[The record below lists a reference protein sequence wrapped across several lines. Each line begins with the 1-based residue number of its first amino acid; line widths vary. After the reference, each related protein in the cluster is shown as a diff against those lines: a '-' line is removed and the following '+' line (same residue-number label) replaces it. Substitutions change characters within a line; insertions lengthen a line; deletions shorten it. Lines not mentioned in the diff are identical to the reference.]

1 MTQLRKGARE
11 PEDQTGRGGY
21 VEKLLNKVKSLP
33 GRLGYTGWVLESG
46 RSCKKV

>member
-33 GRLGYTGWVLESG
+33 GRLGYTGWVLEYG
-46 RSCKKV
+46 RPRKKV

>member
-1 MTQLRKGARE
+1 MTQLRMGARE

-33 GRLGYTGWVLESG
+33 GRLGYTGWVFGYG
-46 RSCKKV
+46 RPHKKV